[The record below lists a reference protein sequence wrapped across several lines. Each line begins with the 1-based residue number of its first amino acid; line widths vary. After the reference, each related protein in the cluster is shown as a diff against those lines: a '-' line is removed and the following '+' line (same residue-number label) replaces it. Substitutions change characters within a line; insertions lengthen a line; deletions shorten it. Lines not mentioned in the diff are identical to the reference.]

1 MDRFCA
7 TLAAGLNSY
16 GAAPCLDFER
26 TWYSGNDITGYI
38 TAQSAARRCR
48 RAGRDPAVMSSAQ
61 A

>member
-38 TAQSAARRCR
+38 TAQSAAADVAALVETRR
-48 RAGRDPAVMSSAQ
+48 S
-61 A
+61 